1 MYYME
6 LKKEATILF
15 IGDSITDAN
24 RRREDPT
31 DLGCGYPLLVAA
43 ALLERYPE
51 LNLSLV
57 NRGIGGNK
65 ITDLANR
72 WEEDCLALDPDIVS
86 ILIGIND
93 TWHNVGTEAF
103 GTQESIDRF
112 EFYYRILLQTV
123 KERTNAQIIL
133 MEPFVLPHPIDRKE
147 WRIDLN
153 SRIQVIRKLAK
164 EYETDFV
171 ALDERLNALGMKQS
185 YAYWTGQ
192 DGVHPTLAGHAVIA
206 KAWLEQL
213 EN

>member
-1 MYYME
+1 ME

-31 DLGCGYPLLVAA
+31 DLGYGYPLLVAA

-171 ALDERLNALGMKQS
+171 ALYERLNALGMKQS

-213 EN
+213 KN

>member
-1 MYYME
+1 ME

>member
-1 MYYME
+1 ME

-31 DLGCGYPLLVAA
+31 DLGYGYLLLVAA

-72 WEEDCLALDPDIVS
+72 WEEDCLALDPGIVS

>member
-1 MYYME
+1 ME

-31 DLGCGYPLLVAA
+31 DLGYGYPLLVAA

-206 KAWLEQL
+206 KAWLGQL

>member
-1 MYYME
+1 ME

-31 DLGCGYPLLVAA
+31 DLGYGYPLLVAA

>member
-1 MYYME
+1 MK
-6 LKKEATILF
+6 LTKEATILF
-15 IGDSITDAN
+15 IGDSITDASRN
-24 RRREDPT
+24 HEEPT

-51 LNLSLV
+51 LDLSLV
-57 NRGIGGNK
+57 NRGIGGDK

-72 WEEDCLALDPDIVS
+72 WEEDCLALNPDIVS

-93 TWHNVGTEAF
+93 TWHSVGTETF
-103 GTQESIDRF
+103 GTEKAIDKF
-112 EFYYRILLQTV
+112 ELYYRILLQTV

-147 WRIDLN
+147 WRIDLEP
-153 SRIQVIRKLAK
+153 RIQVIRKLAK
-164 EYETDFV
+164 EYETGFV
-171 ALDERLNALGMKQS
+171 PLDERLNALGKKQS
-185 YAYWTGQ
+185 YTYWTGQ
-192 DGVHPTLAGHAVIA
+192 DGVHPTVAGHAVIA

>member
-1 MYYME
+1 ME

-31 DLGCGYPLLVAA
+31 DLGYGYPLLVAA

-57 NRGIGGNK
+57 NRGIDGNK

-133 MEPFVLPHPIDRKE
+133 MEPFVLPHPIYRKE

>member
-1 MYYME
+1 ME

-112 EFYYRILLQTV
+112 EFYYRILLQTL

-213 EN
+213 KN